1 MLMFTNHWM
10 KGVICSS
17 PNCLLAVRFFHFLL
31 SRFTNQWLEG
41 CFVALIKVAQLEQIS
56 PSGQMIVCSTWN
68 IPPEGIQHLI
78 CNAHAQRICQKLRL
92 VGMTKHK
99 DLSSFLS
106 LLHVPKV

>member
-1 MLMFTNHWM
+1 MVL
-10 KGVICSS
+10 
-17 PNCLLAVRFFHFLL
+17 P
-31 SRFTNQWLEG
+31 
-41 CFVALIKVAQLEQIS
+41 KVAQLEYIS
-56 PSGQMIVCSTWN
+56 PYGQMAMCSTWN
-68 IPPEGIQHLI
+68 IPPERIQHLI